1 MQLIEERQ
9 RRCKAESHEKY
20 ANKLAEIQKKFS
32 ESYERCLQRR
42 EEKEKL
48 TQEKTFKKYQAYYFI
63 MKEQKEKLE
72 EKRRELEE
80 KNAMKMERFE
90 MLAKEKE
97 RKRKAILKKLQDVE
111 KKKELNEKKKEEE
124 LKRMKTLF
132 NENKE
137 KINQKQKDLEQKLQN
152 DRMNILYK
160 ETNIFNRA
168 LQKEDDNYKMKS
180 KAHMSTIS
188 DQMSLEEERKEFLKK
203 ISEIQD
209 NSVLKKTKKEK
220 INMYKEKLRI
230 EEEERI
236 RQEEERLDAMS

>member
-9 RRCKAESHEKY
+9 KRCKAESHEKY
-20 ANKLAEIQKKFS
+20 SNKLAEIHKKFS
-32 ESYERCLQRR
+32 ESYERCIQRR

-48 TQEKTFKKYQAYYFI
+48 TQEKAFKKYQAYYFI
-63 MKEQKEKLE
+63 MKEQKEKLA

-97 RKRKAILKKLQDVE
+97 RKRKAILKKLQDIE
-111 KKKELNEKKKEEE
+111 KKKELNERKKEEE

-203 ISEIQD
+203 INEIQD